1 MSMFDFLDTNYRY
14 LEGLKQVVSTNN
26 EYSET
31 ANQLIHFY
39 FHNKIIHKGILVDY
53 ILNDLFRLFNVYD
66 YVRKYKLLDLWI
78 DNLLIEQPTDDTIRL
93 TGGEIYDIIEK
104 ISNYQANKII
114 RLIRSN
120 NATLVAL
127 IKAYEEKNKEQ
138 FEKYYNAS
146 ENDQIVVDNICHMVN
161 RVYKDSITLSLEKLY
176 RGDISELNWKSALNT
191 MVYTLDNP
199 LSNIFNADDVTYKNN
214 LQIVLNNL
222 KIIAENVSLD
232 NEEKDI
238 SESDFRHIVDILTQ
252 ITALVVELLWD
263 KNNMTDEEITI
274 INKSF
279 STSMGHEIL
288 RVLEEAMRRG
298 IQHEQGMEVDTVIDD
313 VDKVVL
319 TTHEDPF
326 AHTWENVNNNIS
338 LRAWLC
344 AEYFAYRKSI
354 NNDEKEIFVEIATN
368 IHYNGR
374 KIIWKGYNSDVYD
387 VYVFIC
393 KGNNSSMTL
402 QEFGNR
408 FQRKSSEKTLSDVRV
423 DKNKSQRKEFDLEKT
438 LMSFHKNYRK

>member
-1 MSMFDFLDTNYRY
+1 M
-14 LEGLKQVVSTNN
+14 
-26 EYSET
+26 
-31 ANQLIHFY
+31 
-39 FHNKIIHKGILVDY
+39 
-53 ILNDLFRLFNVYD
+53 FNVYD

-146 ENDQIVVDNICHMVN
+146 ENDQFVVDNICHMVN

-176 RGDISELNWKSALNT
+176 RGDISELNWKSALNI

-199 LSNIFNADDVTYKNN
+199 LSNIFNADNATYKNN
-214 LQIVLNNL
+214 LQIVLKQLNF
-222 KIIAENVSLD
+222 IADNVSLD

-263 KNNMTDEEITI
+263 KYNMTDEEIAI

-279 STSMGHEIL
+279 FTSMGHEIL

-298 IQHEQGMEVDTVIDD
+298 IQHEQEMEVDMVIDD
-313 VDKVVL
+313 ADKVVL
-319 TTHEDPF
+319 TTH
-326 AHTWENVNNNIS
+326 
-338 LRAWLC
+338 
-344 AEYFAYRKSI
+344 
-354 NNDEKEIFVEIATN
+354 
-368 IHYNGR
+368 
-374 KIIWKGYNSDVYD
+374 
-387 VYVFIC
+387 
-393 KGNNSSMTL
+393 
-402 QEFGNR
+402 
-408 FQRKSSEKTLSDVRV
+408 
-423 DKNKSQRKEFDLEKT
+423 
-438 LMSFHKNYRK
+438 

>member
-1 MSMFDFLDTNYRY
+1 MFDFLDTNYRY

-78 DNLLIEQPTDDTIRL
+78 DNLLIEKPTDDTIRL

-146 ENDQIVVDNICHMVN
+146 ENDQFVVDNICHMVN

-176 RGDISELNWKSALNT
+176 RGDISELDWKSALNI

-199 LSNIFNADDVTYKNN
+199 LSNIFNADNATYKNN
-214 LQIVLNNL
+214 LQFVLK
-222 KIIAENVSLD
+222 KINFITENVSLD
-232 NEEKDI
+232 NEEKDV

-252 ITALVVELLWD
+252 ITALIVELLWD
-263 KNNMTDEEITI
+263 KNNMTDEEIAI

-279 STSMGHEIL
+279 STPMGIEIL
-288 RVLEEAMRRG
+288 RVLKEAMQRG
-298 IQHEQGMEVDTVIDD
+298 IQQDQEMEGDTAIDNAY
-313 VDKVVL
+313 KEVL
-319 TTHEDPF
+319 PTHEDPF

-344 AEYFAYRKSI
+344 AEYFVYRKSI

-374 KIIWKGYNSDVYD
+374 RIIWKGYNSDVYD
-387 VYVFIC
+387 AYMYIY
-393 KGNNSSMTL
+393 KGNNYSITL

-408 FQRKSSEKTLSDVRV
+408 FQRKSSDKTLTDVRV
-423 DKNKSQRKEFDLEKT
+423 DKNKSQRKEFDLEKN
-438 LMSFHKNYRK
+438 LMSFHKNYHK